1 MWAWEA
7 PNKSFG
13 TQGHMTAILQ
23 NVQRV
28 FVQCLDVRFQSLRCS
43 KSNVFLLIY
52 PLVICYIAIENGHLE
67 IVDLPIK
74 NGDFPVRYVHLPE
87 SSWI

>member
-1 MWAWEA
+1 M
-7 PNKSFG
+7 FG
-13 TQGHMTAILQ
+13 CPIS
-23 NVQRV
+23 VP
-28 FVQCLDVRFQSLRCS
+28 SLLKIKCIS
-43 KSNVFLLIY
+43 SHL

-87 SSWI
+87 GSWI